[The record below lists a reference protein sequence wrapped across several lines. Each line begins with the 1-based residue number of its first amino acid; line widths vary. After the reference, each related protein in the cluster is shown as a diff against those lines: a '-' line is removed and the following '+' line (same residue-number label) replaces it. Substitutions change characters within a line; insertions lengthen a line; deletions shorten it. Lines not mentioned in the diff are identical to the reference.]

1 MFHGSLVQE
10 IIIIRSSN
18 LFLVLVARPAPVWV
32 NGKSRSAVAAVNE
45 SRKRA
50 GKIIGCA
57 CTDNAPR
64 LPFCMH
70 EPFPVIHVSAPL

>member
-18 LFLVLVARPAPVWV
+18 LFLVARPVPSRV
-32 NGKSRSAVAAVNE
+32 NDGKSRSAVAVNA

-57 CTDNAPR
+57 CTDNAPL

-70 EPFPVIHVSAPL
+70 TAPVIHVSATL